1 MSLNQ
6 TRGNVGRLIRRALLL
21 IFTLVLMAAIGA
33 GLVLN
38 KIFTGPSPAARD
50 ALVLKM
56 SQSKSTQW
64 IPTVFLDSDEIAQ
77 ILEENDFAFSET
89 DRKEG

>member
-56 SQSKSTQW
+56 TQSESTRW
-64 IPTVFLDSDEIAQ
+64 IPTLFLDSEEIAQ
-77 ILEENDFAFSET
+77 ILADNDSGLSGT

>member
-56 SQSKSTQW
+56 TQSESTRW
-64 IPTVFLDSDEIAQ
+64 IPTVFLASDEIAQ
-77 ILEENDFAFSET
+77 ILEENDFTLPET
-89 DRKEG
+89 NRKEG

>member
-38 KIFTGPSPAARD
+38 KIFTGPSPAARN

-56 SQSKSTQW
+56 SQSESTRW
-64 IPTVFLDSDEIAQ
+64 IPTVFLASDEIAQ
-77 ILEENDFAFSET
+77 ILEENDFTLPET

>member
-56 SQSKSTQW
+56 TQSESTRW
-64 IPTVFLDSDEIAQ
+64 IPTVFLASDEIAQ

>member
-56 SQSKSTQW
+56 TQSESTRW
-64 IPTVFLDSDEIAQ
+64 IPTVFLASDEIAQ
-77 ILEENDFAFSET
+77 SLEENDFTLPET